1 MKIPRFLLLLV
12 LSVLLF
18 APALRA
24 GAATPASG
32 GKLYVTIET
41 FDPIKFND
49 YRHGL
54 KQSGDLV
61 LSTLKETA
69 AASAKLAGLNDEV
82 VVLDDDVKAPAGAP
96 VLCLTWTDGRRTV
109 TADLTENGKNHYLGV
124 VSRKDMLLHPE
135 HQRLMRMLTS
145 AALPEAYRD
154 AVVRTETE
162 MNLYFALKLTVD
174 HRARAAAKS

>member
-1 MKIPRFLLLLV
+1 MKVLHLPLLLA
-12 LSVLLF
+12 LSALLL
-18 APALRA
+18 APALSA
-24 GAATPASG
+24 STANPATG

-96 VLCLTWTDGRRTV
+96 VLSLTWTDGRKTV
-109 TADLTENGKNHYLGV
+109 TADLTENGKNHFLGV

-135 HQRLMRMLTS
+135 HLRLTRTLTS
-145 AALPEAYRD
+145 AALPEAHRD

-174 HRARAAAKS
+174 FRARVAAKP